1 MGYRSDVTLG
11 VAFPS
16 MEDLVAFV
24 TKIKLAGTMPPEEW
38 EHYYTTPLDGGAA
51 LLHATFNDV
60 KWYESYPDVQGH
72 IAMYGQAN
80 SDEYATAFVRIGEGQ
95 DDTVVEI
102 IDPNDEYYLWDYF
115 NVRRE
120 LIAPEG
126 GEPLIKGDN

>member
-1 MGYRSDVTLG
+1 MGYRSDVTMG

-24 TKIKLAGTMPPEEW
+24 TKIKLAGTMLPEEW

-51 LLHATFNDV
+51 LLHATFNDI
-60 KWYESYPDVQGH
+60 KWYDDLEDVKCH
-72 IAMYGQAN
+72 IAMYDQAN
-80 SDEYATAFVRIGEGQ
+80 EDEHATAFVRIGEDQ

-102 IDPNDEYYLWDYF
+102 IDPNDEYDLWDYF
-115 NVRRE
+115 DVRRE

-126 GEPLIKGDN
+126 GEPLIKGDD